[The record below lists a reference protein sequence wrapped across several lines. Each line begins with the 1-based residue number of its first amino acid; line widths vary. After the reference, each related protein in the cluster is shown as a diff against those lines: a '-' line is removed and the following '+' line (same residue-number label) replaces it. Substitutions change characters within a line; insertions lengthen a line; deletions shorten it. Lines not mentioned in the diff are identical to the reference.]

1 MGHLIHVGPYNFATA
16 LYCLLKCGRAPTTA
30 LRLMHALARFSGL
43 EVVLLAMLLY
53 LSQMDR
59 LITLNLGRAF
69 WALLAYAP
77 ALLGSL
83 VCTTRAV
90 RVVEAKQRGG
100 TKEL

>member
-1 MGHLIHVGPYNFATA
+1 MASDPDAQPPTIGHLIHVG
-16 LYCLLKCGRAPTTA
+16 
-30 LRLMHALARFSGL
+30 
-43 EVVLLAMLLY
+43 
-53 LSQMDR
+53 
-59 LITLNLGRAF
+59 TLNLGRAF

>member
-1 MGHLIHVGPYNFATA
+1 MFSRRAHNLKRSRQRGVAFPGRFTA
-16 LYCLLKCGRAPTTA
+16 AAAA
-30 LRLMHALARFSGL
+30 L
-43 EVVLLAMLLY
+43 LLY

>member
-1 MGHLIHVGPYNFATA
+1 MFSRRAHNLKRSRQRGVAFPGRFTA
-16 LYCLLKCGRAPTTA
+16 AAAAPPV
-30 LRLMHALARFSGL
+30 RD
-43 EVVLLAMLLY
+43 VVRRY

>member
-1 MGHLIHVGPYNFATA
+1 MFSRRAHNLKRSRQRGVAFPGRFTA
-16 LYCLLKCGRAPTTA
+16 AAAAPP
-30 LRLMHALARFSGL
+30 
-43 EVVLLAMLLY
+43 E
-53 LSQMDR
+53 MDR